1 LRITAK
7 INVNTAPE
15 TKRAAEALFEAIG
28 MNMTTA
34 INVFLKKAIQY
45 KGSPFDVSVARRESV
60 SKGANG
66 GICPRFCD
74 LKSFYFFETF
84 VLRFRKPCIGLLFF
98 GACAKI

>member
-1 LRITAK
+1 
-7 INVNTAPE
+7 
-15 TKRAAEALFEAIG
+15 
-28 MNMTTA
+28 MTICATSA
-34 INVFLKKAIQY
+34 QQKNSFISEHKE
-45 KGSPFDVSVARRESV
+45 VSRGLSEIAWLVTDVARRESV

-98 GACAKI
+98 WACVKI